1 MPVAASTAVA
11 VVEVRE
17 WQNRELPGVFLEG
30 ADRALVNGLAAKDRR
45 VVIDELRSGLRIR
58 ATSWVGV
65 IRLSQVE
72 IHITPKLVGTSTWLV
87 AMLDYVGGIETLQ
100 RLAGEHSIAQAGSS
114 LLDLFTLL
122 LCEACQRLWD
132 GGLLADYVERVDD
145 FPVVRGRIL
154 LDRQVR
160 ERFGRVDR
168 LICRYDERE
177 TNIAENQLLAAALSV
192 ASRRARSVS
201 LRRRA
206 HRLASLFQEQCDP
219 RDLDLATVAEAIVYN
234 RLNQHYQ
241 PAHVV
246 AWLVLDGLGVRDLH
260 ASGPNDCFAFLMNM
274 NTLFE
279 AFVDR
284 LVRQLLRPLGAV
296 VTSQRKDGSVL
307 RDLTTTKTYA
317 SVIPDLVVSGIG
329 EGRVPMDAKYKTYDG
344 EKADRGDLY
353 QAFLYAM
360 AYRAKQQHRPRAL
373 LLYPTAT
380 DAVALRRIVVTN
392 ASLGDAAEIRLC
404 SLPVASL
411 LQQHRTG
418 GSAINSVRNELV
430 DSLSV
435 DTGTTVPVTPNSTT
449 WR

>member
-1 MPVAASTAVA
+1 MVVASNSAVRL
-11 VVEVRE
+11 VEIRE
-17 WQNRELPGVFLEG
+17 WQTCELPGVSLDA
-30 ADRALVNGLAAKDRR
+30 ADRSLVGGLATKDRR
-45 VVIDELRSGLRIR
+45 VVIDELRSGLRIH

-65 IRLSQVE
+65 IRLSQIE
-72 IHITPKLVGTSTWLV
+72 IHITPKLVGTPTWLV
-87 AMLDYVGGIETLQ
+87 AMLDYAGGIETLQ

-122 LCEACQRLWD
+122 LCEASQQLWD

-145 FPVVRGRIL
+145 LPVVRGRIL

-177 TNIAENQLLAAALSV
+177 TDIAENQLIAAALRV

-206 HRLASLFQEQCDP
+206 HRLASLFLEQCDP
-219 RDLDLATVAEAIVYN
+219 SDLDLSTMDEAIVYN
-234 RLNQHYQ
+234 RLNQHYE
-241 PAHVV
+241 PGHVL

-260 ASGPNDCFAFLMNM
+260 SAGPTDCFAFLMNM

-284 LVRQLLRPLGAV
+284 LVRQILGPLGATV
-296 VTSQRKDGSVL
+296 ASQKKDGSVL

-329 EGRVPMDAKYKTYDG
+329 EARAPMDAKYKTYEG

-360 AYRAKQQHRPRAL
+360 AYRAKHDHQPRAL

-380 DAVALRRIVVTN
+380 EVVALRQIVVAN
-392 ASLGDAAEIRLC
+392 ATLGDAAEIRLC

-411 LQQHRTG
+411 LRQHVSG
-418 GSAINSVRNELV
+418 GRAIEAVRAVLLDTLSNEKA
-430 DSLSV
+430 
-435 DTGTTVPVTPNSTT
+435 ST
-449 WR
+449 RIGA